1 MTTRDHHLDHH
12 LLGDHHLDKS
22 NPQLDLYRSGY
33 GATSAEFHHGN
44 RRMVGQASGSFL
56 DSPGDA
62 GGYGHCGSTKTFGPT
77 SAGLL
82 GMQSCPVFG
91 HMVPVSSTQDQGM
104 FSSGGVTDS
113 AAGSCAYNP
122 AHSLGHFLQPK

>member
-1 MTTRDHHLDHH
+1 
-12 LLGDHHLDKS
+12 
-22 NPQLDLYRSGY
+22 
-33 GATSAEFHHGN
+33 
-44 RRMVGQASGSFL
+44 MVGQSGSFL
-56 DSPGDA
+56 DGGAGD
-62 GGYGHCGSTKTFGPT
+62 GYAHCGSTKTFGPV
-77 SAGLL
+77 L

-104 FSSGGVTDS
+104 FSAGVGTDT